1 MLQLNHGTM
10 LHLNHGGGRAP
21 AVYCDDVERI
31 ARRQG
36 ATREEA
42 EHFRPSFFFS
52 FFLFLFFT
60 HTHTHTPVKVR
71 RRDPSVVH
79 FGAPSAGLQPRACL
93 PSAPRGHT

>member
-1 MLQLNHGTM
+1 MLHLNHGAM

-52 FFLFLFFT
+52 FFFFFFIGRQG
-60 HTHTHTPVKVR
+60 TP
-71 RRDPSVVH
+71 D
-79 FGAPSAGLQPRACL
+79 GEAGLACEARITEWRTDRALCFD
-93 PSAPRGHT
+93 